1 MIRAFG
7 FLSLACCAQ
16 AAWVQQEPEVTPF
29 NAKHSMWV
37 LEKNAPADHPITL
50 TVALKVEEGARAQL
64 EQVFFAVSDP
74 KHEKYGQHL
83 SVNDITNLFAIP
95 QSRVA
100 TVSAY
105 FQGLGA
111 TDIKVAPNR
120 DMLTVVMPVAS
131 AENALKTKLAFF
143 THIERSDH
151 RIVRASTT
159 YHLPAE
165 IAEHIDLVG
174 ELLQFPR
181 LRLKSLTR
189 LTAGGGSWPN
199 ACTGHAGLFQCK
211 GPPMCR
217 GQSEAWCNTQGAKAA
232 GCAWS
237 GGSAS
242 RCAGLVTPAVLA
254 QRYKLPGNSSKNA
267 VGNSMAVAEFQGQ
280 YYKDTDLATFSS
292 GCYQNVKVD
301 KTIGGDQQTAG
312 IEAELDIEYIKS
324 VAPQVPLTVVYDAK
338 YSLLGW
344 ANQINSMAD
353 APLIHSVSYGND
365 EIQQTSVA
373 YMSTVNTAFLKAGAK
388 GLSILFASGDQGVCG
403 RSGCAGKSGS
413 GLHARFHPDFPAA
426 SPYVTAVGGTD
437 FASAAIGDE
446 TAWSAGGGGFSDTFA
461 IPDWQKTAVAAYKA
475 SPDAALPPQ
484 NLWNNTG
491 RGYPDIAALGGQKA
505 PYCIASRGEFE
516 GVAGTSA
523 SCPVASGIFALLNGL
538 RLSAGKAPLGFLNP
552 FIYQNPNAFND
563 VTSGVNGANE
573 KIGFKAIKG
582 WDAST
587 GWGTPDYE
595 AMSKVVMAG
604 IKETNSIVV

>member
-1 MIRAFG
+1 
-7 FLSLACCAQ
+7 
-16 AAWVQQEPEVTPF
+16 
-29 NAKHSMWV
+29 
-37 LEKNAPADHPITL
+37 
-50 TVALKVEEGARAQL
+50 
-64 EQVFFAVSDP
+64 
-74 KHEKYGQHL
+74 
-83 SVNDITNLFAIP
+83 
-95 QSRVA
+95 
-100 TVSAY
+100 
-105 FQGLGA
+105 
-111 TDIKVAPNR
+111 
-120 DMLTVVMPVAS
+120 
-131 AENALKTKLAFF
+131 
-143 THIERSDH
+143 
-151 RIVRASTT
+151 VRASTT

-199 ACTGHAGLFQCK
+199 ACTGQAGLFQCK

-267 VGNSMAVAEFQGQ
+267 AGNSMAVAEFQGQ

-413 GLHARFHPDFPAA
+413 GLHAFQRQESELDLVRKYAGILSMYQQAQLADLATHGCCLAIHP
-426 SPYVTAVGGTD
+426 
-437 FASAAIGDE
+437 
-446 TAWSAGGGGFSDTFA
+446 
-461 IPDWQKTAVAAYKA
+461 
-475 SPDAALPPQ
+475 L
-484 NLWNNTG
+484 NLK
-491 RGYPDIAALGGQKA
+491 Q
-505 PYCIASRGEFE
+505 
-516 GVAGTSA
+516 TS
-523 SCPVASGIFALLNGL
+523 L
-538 RLSAGKAPLGFLNP
+538 RLEADDLAFLPQSSSPLFQSQSSSCHRQHATIRLYSTSNPLLRRSNIVLAVFEVFYHQPMIFVPANRLKGDAPF
-552 FIYQNPNAFND
+552 
-563 VTSGVNGANE
+563 
-573 KIGFKAIKG
+573 
-582 WDAST
+582 
-587 GWGTPDYE
+587 
-595 AMSKVVMAG
+595 
-604 IKETNSIVV
+604 